1 METRRVFYFVAS
13 DCAPGLDEKFN
24 RWFDEVHIPLLLKFN
39 KLKNVS
45 RYRLAELR
53 GEAVSR
59 YKPAENWPKYLAI
72 YEFEDLQ
79 AVEEYL
85 TSAELDA
92 AREEMQ
98 QTWKAGEVEVKWRAH
113 YEHVNTVHRMPE
125 S

>member
-1 METRRVFYFVAS
+1 METRHVFYFVAS

-24 RWFDEVHIPLLLKFN
+24 RWFDEVHIPLLLKFK

-45 RYRLAELR
+45 RYRLTELR
-53 GEAVSR
+53 GEVVSR
-59 YKPAENWPKYLAI
+59 YKPAENWPKYLTI

-85 TSAELDA
+85 TSAELEA

-98 QTWKAGEVEVKWRAH
+98 QSWKAGEVEVKWRAH
-113 YEHVNTVHRMPE
+113 YEHISTVDRMPE